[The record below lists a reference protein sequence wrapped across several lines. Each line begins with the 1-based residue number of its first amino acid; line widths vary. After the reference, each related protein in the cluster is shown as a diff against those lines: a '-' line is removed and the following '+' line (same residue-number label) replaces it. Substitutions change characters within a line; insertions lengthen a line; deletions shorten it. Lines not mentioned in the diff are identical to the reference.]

1 MPYVKPHT
9 WLAGDELNDNNL
21 NTNED
26 RAREYLNN
34 NIETAD
40 ITLGSLDGDNLQ
52 KGEYEPISKDMSFM
66 SGEVAGLNTLTN
78 TRNRAYF
85 TSETKANGQTSLI
98 SYWQSVFNC
107 CETVYCKE
115 AATVFVSFDA
125 YVKCNENQDGIGW
138 PHKPG
143 RGQWTSIIK
152 LQHKTQYGEQTFGVT
167 ERYSTEN
174 TGAPLS
180 PGALIDIDPDSFRH
194 AGSFIRRVNFH
205 VEIPASQ
212 GVNSF
217 NVVINPTVEMGSFRA
232 RNFVVE
238 VFYI

>member
-9 WLAGDELNDNNL
+9 WSAGDELNDNNL

-66 SGEVAGLNTLTN
+66 SGDVAGLNTLTN

-85 TSETKANGQTSLI
+85 TSETKANGQTSLT
-98 SYWQSVFNC
+98 SYWQTIFNC
-107 CETVYCKE
+107 CQTVYCKE

-125 YVKCNENQDGIGW
+125 FVKCSENQDASAGFE
-138 PHKPG
+138 HKPG
-143 RGQWTSIIK
+143 RGQWTSVIR
-152 LQHKTQYGEQTFGVT
+152 LQHITQGGEQTFEVT
-167 ERYSTEN
+167 ERYSTEK
-174 TGAPLS
+174 TGAPLLG
-180 PGALIDIDPDSFRH
+180 PLDLDPDGLSH
-194 AGSFIRRVNFH
+194 AGSLIRRVNFH
-205 VEIPASQ
+205 VEIPASE

-217 NVVINPTVEMGSFRA
+217 NVVINPTVEQGSFRA